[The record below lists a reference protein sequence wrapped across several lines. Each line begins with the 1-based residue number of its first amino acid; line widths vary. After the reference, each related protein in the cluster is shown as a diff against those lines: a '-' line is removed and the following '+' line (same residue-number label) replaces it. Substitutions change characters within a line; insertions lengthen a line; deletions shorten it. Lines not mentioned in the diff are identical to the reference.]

1 MAAKDLMKP
10 KNAIGLAIFGWFLAL
25 FLSEAKRPLRLG
37 VENKST
43 RVIRNVMIAGVSAIL
58 LQVID
63 SPLTDLLSRKVAR
76 KRLGLL
82 NLVSL
87 PQTFKLVG
95 SVILLDYSLYLW
107 HVLNHKLP
115 VLWRFH
121 VVHHVDLDLD
131 ASTAIRFHAGE
142 MAISI
147 LWRLLQIRFLG
158 ISPLGLQLWRA
169 LLMGSILFHHSNIRL
184 PIAIERTLNG
194 FVVTPRMHG
203 IHHSVVEGE
212 TNSNWSSGLTIWD
225 KLHGTYR
232 NDVPQD
238 QIIIGVP
245 AYQQK
250 QDVGLRSM
258 LSLPFVHQPPSWNF
272 VLPEGNHETK

>member
-1 MAAKDLMKP
+1 
-10 KNAIGLAIFGWFLAL
+10 
-25 FLSEAKRPLRLG
+25 
-37 VENKST
+37 
-43 RVIRNVMIAGVSAIL
+43 
-58 LQVID
+58 
-63 SPLTDLLSRKVAR
+63 
-76 KRLGLL
+76 
-82 NLVSL
+82 
-87 PQTFKLVG
+87 
-95 SVILLDYSLYLW
+95 
-107 HVLNHKLP
+107 
-115 VLWRFH
+115 

>member
-1 MAAKDLMKP
+1 
-10 KNAIGLAIFGWFLAL
+10 
-25 FLSEAKRPLRLG
+25 
-37 VENKST
+37 
-43 RVIRNVMIAGVSAIL
+43 
-58 LQVID
+58 
-63 SPLTDLLSRKVAR
+63 
-76 KRLGLL
+76 
-82 NLVSL
+82 
-87 PQTFKLVG
+87 
-95 SVILLDYSLYLW
+95 
-107 HVLNHKLP
+107 
-115 VLWRFH
+115 
-121 VVHHVDLDLD
+121 
-131 ASTAIRFHAGE
+131 
-142 MAISI
+142 
-147 LWRLLQIRFLG
+147 
-158 ISPLGLQLWRA
+158 
-169 LLMGSILFHHSNIRL
+169 MGSILFHHSNIRL